1 MTKKKALRTTL
12 RSAATRAFGVSA
24 FLAMA
29 AALLLA
35 AVDIFDIVD
44 PAAPVRPAEQS
55 RGLTGEVDR
64 YWERDTGPVGRAAR
78 SALFSAPKELFAKA
92 VADAKNALAGAPP
105 TWVSR
110 HARETENLAFDVFDD
125 PVPAP
130 S

>member
-1 MTKKKALRTTL
+1 
-12 RSAATRAFGVSA
+12 
-24 FLAMA
+24 MA

-105 TWVSR
+105 TWVSG